1 MTRTPPRSDWD
12 GDFHTAERQPMS
24 DSMKD
29 KRVLLVDDD
38 QDILT
43 SMQAA
48 FEPTGAVIE
57 TANNGNKAVELAEKS
72 QPDLV
77 VLDMMLPGRSGFLV
91 LEKIKAKKPR
101 NAKPFVIMITGNQGA
116 RHKMYAESLGVSEY
130 FNKPVKLDKL
140 VATAERLLGPA
151 AAPAQ

>member
-1 MTRTPPRSDWD
+1 
-12 GDFHTAERQPMS
+12 MS
-24 DSMKD
+24 ATLEG

-38 QDILT
+38 NDILT

-48 FEPTGAVIE
+48 FEPTGAVID
-57 TANNGNKAVELAEKS
+57 TANNGNKAVELAEKT
-72 QPDLV
+72 QPDLI

-101 NAKPFVIMITGNQGA
+101 NSKPHVIMITGNQGA

-140 VATAERLLGPA
+140 IARAEQLLSAPPA
-151 AAPAQ
+151 ANP

>member
-1 MTRTPPRSDWD
+1 
-12 GDFHTAERQPMS
+12 MS
-24 DSMKD
+24 EQQLQG
-29 KRVLLVDDD
+29 KRILFVDDD
-38 QDILT
+38 ADILT

-48 FEPTGAVIE
+48 FEPTGAVID

-77 VLDMMLPGRSGFLV
+77 ILDMMLPGRSGSLV

-101 NAKPFVIMITGNQGA
+101 NSKPYVIMITGNQGA

-130 FNKPVKLDKL
+130 FTKPVKMDKL
-140 VATAERLLGPA
+140 ISTAERLVAPA
-151 AAPAQ
+151 APTA